1 MKNIGIIGAGIAGL
15 HLGLFLQKHGVDAII
30 YSDKSP
36 AEMRSG
42 RIPNFVVRF
51 DNTIERERIL
61 GVNHWDFPDF
71 GVFGVHMY
79 IGAQPSPIVWFGEKK
94 QAASAVDMRVYQS
107 TLLEDFAARGG
118 KVVVGEIQASAVAA
132 LAGQHDLMVIA
143 SGRGS
148 LAQMFPRDAARS
160 PYAEPQRFLTGA
172 LYRGV
177 NFTDPVSVIYTIS
190 PGNGEIFQAPLTTFD
205 GRRVCNLLFEGI
217 PGQAFDALSH
227 LRYADEPQKFEAT
240 VLALVRE
247 HAPMIYENI
256 NLKEFGVLR
265 PLDVLQ
271 GAITPTVRHGYIAL
285 GNGKFALALGDAHM
299 QVDPVIAQ
307 GANTASKCAW
317 MLGEALLEDRPLDEK
332 FCRETEGKLWEAAQ
346 AAIDWTNAVL
356 QPPPAHAVEVFAAAV
371 QNKAIA
377 DELVEN
383 FNAPER
389 SWEIFS
395 SPTNAADYLKKHAL
409 RPAAV

>member
-15 HLGLFLQKHGVDAII
+15 HLGLFLQQHGIDATI

-51 DNTIERERIL
+51 DDTIERERIL

-71 GVFGVHMY
+71 GINGVHMY
-79 IGAQPSPIVWFGEKK
+79 IAAEPSPIVWFGAKK
-94 QAASAVDMRVYQS
+94 QAASAVDMRIYQS
-107 TLLEDFAARGG
+107 TLLEDFETRGG
-118 KVVVGEIQASAVAA
+118 KVVIGEIQAGDVAA
-132 LAGQHDLMVIA
+132 LAEQHDLLVIA
-143 SGRGS
+143 SGRGN

-160 PYAEPQRFLTGA
+160 PYTAPQRLLTGA
-172 LYRGV
+172 IFRGIE
-177 NFTDPVSVIYTIS
+177 FTDPVGVIYTIS

-205 GRRVCNLLFEGI
+205 GQRVCNLLFEGI
-217 PGQAFDALSH
+217 PGQAFDVLSH
-227 LRYADEPQKFEAT
+227 LRYADDPQKFEAT
-240 VLALVRE
+240 VLDLVRE
-247 HAPMIYENI
+247 HAPMIYEHI
-256 NLKEFGVLR
+256 NLQEFGVLR

-285 GNGKFALALGDAHM
+285 GNGKFALALGDAHI

-317 MLGEALLEDRPLDEK
+317 RLGEALLEDRILDEK
-332 FCRETEGKLWEAAQ
+332 FCRETEQTLWQ
-346 AAIDWTNAVL
+346 AARAAIEWTNAAL
-356 QPPPAHAVEVFAAAV
+356 QPPPPHAVEVFAAAA
-371 QNKAIA
+371 NNPAIA

-383 FNAPER
+383 FNTPER

-395 SPTNAADYLKKHAL
+395 SPHGAADYLKKHAL
-409 RPAAV
+409 QMAA